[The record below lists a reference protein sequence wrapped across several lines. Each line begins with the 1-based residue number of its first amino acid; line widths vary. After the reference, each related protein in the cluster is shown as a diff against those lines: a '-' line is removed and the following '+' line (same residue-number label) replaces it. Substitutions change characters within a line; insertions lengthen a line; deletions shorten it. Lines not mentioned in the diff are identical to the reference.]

1 MFYKKLSIFILA
13 IFLITGILFPLYIIL
28 KSIFNFYLEIE
39 IFCLTLILLF
49 LTFMILYFLEKD
61 YETIE
66 KKDEFLLLDDDI
78 YKELKKEEVVVV
90 KNIIKSYS
98 NNSFFSLA
106 IIGPWGSGKSS
117 FLWNL
122 KELIEN
128 DKVISLNVW
137 ELENIENI
145 IQEIEKEFDN
155 IIFESNKK
163 EWFFHHLKS
172 IFIRNYFSTLS
183 KYISE
188 DVIKINL
195 SFTQTIQESK
205 RNYND
210 LLIKSLKDKKIIIML
225 DEIDRLNN
233 KEDILN
239 IFKFIRY
246 LSSFNKVF
254 TITALD
260 IDKIGEQIGLDYTHK
275 IFNSKYMLP
284 KISKTDLYNFLKDT
298 ISTKLSK
305 SNFINKDDFIKIL
318 NNNFYGGKNLIDYI
332 NTYREIKNCY
342 NDTYIL
348 CKNLEE
354 KEIKE
359 WKNYIKFEFIFTLNL
374 IKSLN
379 FDFYLKLINEQTHLN
394 LLIMDLPFGY
404 INGEENKK
412 NESYKNKF
420 EDFMKF
426 GEINKLCFILKNN
439 IKEIDKLLYIFKYH
453 KIYSYMF
460 TELEYSEFTKN
471 TKNIEEK
478 YQELQSKDK
487 FPFINEL
494 LNRIQEEDNEENRK
508 KILEIIFKIHEPN
521 LYNYLDNYKVTTHS
535 KDILKKIFELYF
547 KDKEKNKLKDSSFS
561 LLYKIQKLEDKELK
575 YDLYKIMNKFFKDV
589 DFRSEF
595 KKSLFEL
602 EELFKENYK
611 SETIILMKA
620 LHEQIEDFFEN
631 NTKYRIFN
639 DEKKD
644 SFDYLKGEEIKESCN
659 QYLAEISKTSQ

>member
-49 LTFMILYFLEKD
+49 LTFMILYFLYKEKEKD

-128 DKVISLNVW
+128 DKVITLNVW

-188 DVIKINL
+188 DIIKINL

-246 LSSFNKVF
+246 LSSFDKVF

-260 IDKIGEQIGLDYTHK
+260 IDKMGEQIGLDYTHK
-275 IFNSKYMLP
+275 IFNSKHMLP
-284 KISKTDLYNFLKDT
+284 KISKIDLYNFLKDT

-305 SNFINKDDFIKIL
+305 SNFINENDFIEIL
-318 NNNFYGGKNLIDYI
+318 NKNFYGDKNLIDYI

-354 KEIKE
+354 KKIKE
-359 WKNYIKFEFIFTLNL
+359 WKDYINFEFIFTLNL

-394 LLIMDLPFGY
+394 LLILDLPYGY
-404 INGEENKK
+404 IHAEENKK

-426 GEINKLCFILKNN
+426 GEINKLCFILK
-439 IKEIDKLLYIFKYH
+439 
-453 KIYSYMF
+453 
-460 TELEYSEFTKN
+460 
-471 TKNIEEK
+471 
-478 YQELQSKDK
+478 
-487 FPFINEL
+487 
-494 LNRIQEEDNEENRK
+494 
-508 KILEIIFKIHEPN
+508 
-521 LYNYLDNYKVTTHS
+521 
-535 KDILKKIFELYF
+535 
-547 KDKEKNKLKDSSFS
+547 
-561 LLYKIQKLEDKELK
+561 
-575 YDLYKIMNKFFKDV
+575 
-589 DFRSEF
+589 
-595 KKSLFEL
+595 
-602 EELFKENYK
+602 
-611 SETIILMKA
+611 
-620 LHEQIEDFFEN
+620 
-631 NTKYRIFN
+631 
-639 DEKKD
+639 
-644 SFDYLKGEEIKESCN
+644 
-659 QYLAEISKTSQ
+659 